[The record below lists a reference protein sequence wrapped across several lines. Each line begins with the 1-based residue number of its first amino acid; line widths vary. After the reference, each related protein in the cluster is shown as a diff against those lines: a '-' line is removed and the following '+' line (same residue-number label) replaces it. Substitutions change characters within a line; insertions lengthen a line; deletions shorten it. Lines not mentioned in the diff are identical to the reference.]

1 MCYGCGNPCE
11 PLPSPPPPVIE
22 CPPPPAPPPPSPPPV
37 IECPPPPAP
46 PPQSPLPPKGPECPP
61 PPKPPCQEN
70 TCGGDDED
78 GHIVYPNPPFM
89 PYGDAPPASYFP
101 NYNMPQSYYSSSFT
115 IYPNNGALINYM
127 QSLWPFAIWGKDLI
141 GQFPKEKG
149 GVQYDYFT
157 KWTEVEA
164 LAIITSKNVLEFYAT
179 GQTPFVMAYGY
190 EAMLPVQLEPPSH

>member
-1 MCYGCGNPCE
+1 MENSNIPIPHTIYSILVVFVVLLIHSSSHATATTKTTTITKATSKDQVPCSSMCYGCGNPCE

-46 PPQSPLPPKGPECPP
+46 PPQSPPPPKGPECPP

-70 TCGGDDED
+70 TCGGEDED
-78 GHIVYPNPPFM
+78 GHIIYPNPPFM

-115 IYPNNGALINYM
+115 IYPNHGALINYVI
-127 QSLWPFAIWGKDLI
+127 FAL
-141 GQFPKEKG
+141 
-149 GVQYDYFT
+149 
-157 KWTEVEA
+157 
-164 LAIITSKNVLEFYAT
+164 LAIIYL
-179 GQTPFVMAYGY
+179 
-190 EAMLPVQLEPPSH
+190 L